1 MALLLIFILSL
12 VLKRPI
18 RGFGYVFIILF
29 LGTWVG
35 QLWVPPA
42 GPVYFGVA
50 WIPFIFMNL
59 LLVFLILALAST
71 PVRGK
76 KGEEAEAPIIV
87 AGFFFWFFILL
98 LLIALITGYYYR
110 TPAIIAS
117 L

>member
-35 QLWVPPA
+35 QIWLPA
-42 GPVYFGVA
+42 VGPVHFGVA
-50 WIPFIFMNL
+50 WIPFIFMNI
-59 LLVFLILALAST
+59 LLVFMILALSST
-71 PVRGK
+71 PARNRK
-76 KGEEAEAPIIV
+76 EQEAEGPIIV

-98 LLIALITGYYYR
+98 LLVALIVGYYR
-110 TPAIIAS
+110 TPVIIAS
-117 L
+117 I